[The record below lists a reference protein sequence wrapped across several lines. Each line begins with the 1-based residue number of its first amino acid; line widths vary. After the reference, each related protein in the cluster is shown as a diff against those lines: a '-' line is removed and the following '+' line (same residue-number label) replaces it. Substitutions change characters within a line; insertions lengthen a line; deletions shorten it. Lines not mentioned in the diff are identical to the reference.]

1 MSGARRQRG
10 FSLVAAIFLLVVLT
24 GLGAFVVRVSA
35 AQGQTVTLALRGA
48 SAFHAARS
56 GIDWGM
62 YQAVNNSSCGT
73 TTLNLTEGGLAGF
86 TVDVGCSS
94 TTHTEGAGTFQVYVI
109 DAFAQSGAFGTPDY
123 VSRRIRATVA
133 TAP

>member
-1 MSGARRQRG
+1 MSGKRQRG
-10 FSLVAAIFLLVVLT
+10 FSLVAAIFLLVVLA

-35 AQGQTVTLALRGA
+35 AQGQTVTLALQGA
-48 SAFHAARS
+48 NAFHAARS
-56 GIDWGM
+56 GIDWGI
-62 YQAVNNSSCGT
+62 YQAVNNATCGAA
-73 TTLNLTEGGLAGF
+73 TLTLTEGGLAGF
-86 TVDVGCSS
+86 VVDVGCTS

-109 DAFAQSGAFGTPDY
+109 DAFAQSGSFGMPDY